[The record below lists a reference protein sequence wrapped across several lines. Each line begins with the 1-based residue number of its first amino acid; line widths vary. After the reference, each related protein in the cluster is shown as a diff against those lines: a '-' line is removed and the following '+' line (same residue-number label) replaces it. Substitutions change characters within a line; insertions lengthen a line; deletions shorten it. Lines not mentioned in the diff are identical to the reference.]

1 MFLPSSGQACFTPVR
16 GSFSAGRQNLAKE
29 EVLDFL
35 GRKNSRLK
43 LLVNLA
49 VIAFCSYFMAQKET
63 NFHQTSQFDQLLI
76 ESVAPLQNF
85 ITYLKREGRDIF
97 NHYIANASA
106 AQKND
111 LLVKEV
117 SELKNQI
124 FKFEELTEEN
134 KRLKKLLQFGSTT
147 PAAKRV
153 LAQIVAW
160 DAASD
165 LNVIRINKG
174 TADGILL
181 ESPVTVAE
189 GLVGYIFRAS
199 KHYADV
205 LTILDANNR
214 VDGIVQRT
222 RSHGIVEGFIN
233 NRCLMK
239 YVTRTEPVI
248 LNDMVITSG
257 LGNIYPRGLVVGK
270 VTKIE
275 RESFGI
281 TQYIEIT
288 PSVDFGRIE
297 EVMVLIG
304 PAENAQ
310 HRKEWEQLDKQNS
323 SGT

>member
-1 MFLPSSGQACFTPVR
+1 
-16 GSFSAGRQNLAKE
+16 
-29 EVLDFL
+29 
-35 GRKNSRLK
+35 
-43 LLVNLA
+43 
-49 VIAFCSYFMAQKET
+49 MAQKET
-63 NFHQTSQFDQLLI
+63 NFHQTSQFDQLLL
-76 ESVAPLQNF
+76 ESVAPLQNA
-85 ITYLKREGRDIF
+85 ITYLKREGKAVFD
-97 NHYIANASA
+97 HYIANASA
-106 AQKND
+106 AKEND
-111 LLVKEV
+111 KLVKEV

-124 FKFEELTEEN
+124 FKYEELQEEN
-134 KRLKKLLQFGSTT
+134 KRLKKLLQFGNTI

-160 DAASD
+160 DASSD
-165 LNVIRINKG
+165 FNVIRINKG

-257 LGNIYPRGLVVGK
+257 LGHIYPRGLVVGK

-288 PSVDFGRIE
+288 PQVDFGRIE

-310 HRKEWEQLDKQNS
+310 RQSEWDQLDKQN
-323 SGT
+323 GGEP